1 MLLTIKQRRS
11 EFNGNR
17 QQNHRGESR
26 GKHVAEPPSVLSG
39 SAVVWTSGAERSLYV
54 AGIIFLYSV
63 SFFNY
68 FSQEKY
74 LNRIESNMYLASD
87 GETFLFK
94 SLTLHQSLTCPLQ
107 AHVLT
112 SGRAI
117 VGGRRKMAPHRSVV
131 KSMSD
136 IAYINA
142 LNNSF

>member
-39 SAVVWTSGAERSLYV
+39 GAAVWTSGAERSLYV

-63 SFFNY
+63 SFFND

-94 SLTLHQSLTCPLQ
+94 
-107 AHVLT
+107 
-112 SGRAI
+112 
-117 VGGRRKMAPHRSVV
+117 
-131 KSMSD
+131 
-136 IAYINA
+136 
-142 LNNSF
+142 